1 MVVEEDEFNAD
12 FYTKQQREKKSQ
24 IEEMEANEGAQR
36 DPELSA
42 IRERSKRVQLETVES
57 SENSVRMLRETV
69 RVSETTKTELIR
81 QGEELKDIKDSS
93 ERADSNVTEAYKN
106 TLQIDKYSHF
116 LPFFRSSNKKKKK
129 EDKALEMEQKAI
141 EKESKRSSKQFVEGS
156 NSSPLSYGTG
166 PSYQREYAD
175 DNEQRIDENLDE
187 ISIHLRLLRQDA
199 IFMQQ
204 NMLEQET
211 DIKEIQ
217 ARTIHTQ
224 NVMELSDKK
233 LQKHL

>member
-1 MVVEEDEFNAD
+1 MVEEDEFNAD

-24 IEEMEANEGAQR
+24 AEAIEAAPQ

-42 IRERSKRVQLETVES
+42 IRERSKRVQLETVDS
-57 SENSVRMLRETV
+57 SENTVRMLRETV
-69 RVSETTKTELIR
+69 RVSDITKTELIR
-81 QGEELKDIKDSS
+81 QGEELKDIKCSS
-93 ERADSNVTEAYKN
+93 ERADSNVTEAYQN
-106 TLQIDKYSHF
+106 TRDIDRYSRF
-116 LPFFRSSNKKKKK
+116 LPIFWSSNKKKKK

-141 EKESKRSSKQFVEGS
+141 EKESKRSSKQFVENS

-166 PSYQREYAD
+166 PSYPKEYAD

-187 ISIHLRLLRQDA
+187 ISMHLRLLRQDA
-199 IFMQQ
+199 MFMQQ
-204 NMLEQET
+204 SMLEQES